1 MQKGFIPA
9 VIGLCALVYCA
20 ELFGFV
26 GREFV
31 VKYGLNSY
39 FFHGFYWQIA
49 TMMFLHGGFLH
60 LAMNMLI
67 LWQFGASLEWRMGAA
82 RFAALYLAGGVLANL
97 AALPFLSGANFIGAS
112 GAVCAVLGFVAF
124 FDRFNR
130 KGLVLWVVLISF
142 LPLLVGLNVA
152 WQVHLCGFA
161 VGFLAAKSRV
171 LL

>member
-1 MQKGFIPA
+1 
-9 VIGLCALVYCA
+9 
-20 ELFGFV
+20 
-26 GREFV
+26 
-31 VKYGLNSY
+31 
-39 FFHGFYWQIA
+39 
-49 TMMFLHGGFLH
+49 
-60 LAMNMLI
+60 
-67 LWQFGASLEWRMGAA
+67 MGAA